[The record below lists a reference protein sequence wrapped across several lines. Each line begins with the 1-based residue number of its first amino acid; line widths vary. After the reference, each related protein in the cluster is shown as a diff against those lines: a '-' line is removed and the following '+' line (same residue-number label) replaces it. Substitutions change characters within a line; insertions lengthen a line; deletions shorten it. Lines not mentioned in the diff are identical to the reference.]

1 MDLDLQSSEL
11 KLHIDVKKLM
21 LCYKY
26 TIFLFQIKEKEPISS
41 FFLFF
46 ANDC

>member
-26 TIFLFQIKEKEPISS
+26 TIFLFQIKKRADFIILSVFVE
-41 FFLFF
+41 
-46 ANDC
+46 